1 MLRGIRHLEYF
12 MGNFDQKDHE
22 FASSNILLCTCEQDN
37 SEPEDKA
44 VSWAE
49 PYVLDLD
56 LAAFRA

>member
-1 MLRGIRHLEYF
+1 MLRGMCHMEYF
-12 MGNFDQKDHE
+12 MGNFDKQDHE
-22 FASSNILLCTCEQDN
+22 FASFNIWLCAYEQDN